1 MHASLAHRCARHC
14 KPHVTT
20 ETHRLHTMGRK
31 RAAKL
36 APVVEEDAENKPC
49 NEQTETHASKVE
61 QKPVSEAVH
70 AIVDALEAQGTN

>member
-1 MHASLAHRCARHC
+1 
-14 KPHVTT
+14 
-20 ETHRLHTMGRK
+20 MGRK